1 MIWHSHSAEDVLLEL
16 NTDREQGLSDE
27 EALRRLEEYG
37 KNSLADTPHRSFFR
51 CFLHRFSVG
60 GAGIALMALSLALLL
75 WGAYER
81 LVNDAAVSLVEPV
94 MLLIL
99 VLLHA
104 IAKTGWKC
112 YNDRS
117 LSVLRRLSAPT
128 AQVYRS
134 GRLTEVAAEELV
146 PGDCVRLTTGD
157 TVPADC
163 RLVSES
169 ELFSDEAKLTGMKKL
184 TRKNASTLHEDITV
198 LAERSNMLYA
208 GCTVAAGEGV
218 GVVVATGLQSEMGH
232 GATLAS
238 EKPSAVS
245 PLETDFRHL
254 NHFIRL
260 AAPVAGVCVFLLAL
274 LLPCSLREALTAA
287 VTLAAVLSEGVET
300 VAWTAWLFSLRRMAE
315 KAAIVKNPAAVEVLG
330 GVSVVC
336 LENTAPAATASLS
349 LEKVFCKKQAFDPK
363 GEMSAGALTLL
374 QMAAL
379 CPAEEENEKGNSS
392 LLALLEN
399 HGLRQEELLLNM
411 PALCAPQRDEARAC
425 IASLHT
431 AAEQTLLIVRGAPA
445 ALLPLCKRGAVAEA
459 EIATAEMTAEGLRV
473 SAVAYKLL
481 SAPPTA
487 DEDLF
492 RQELSLAG
500 LLGFGT
506 IPPADADEKAS
517 ASEWDAL
524 GVEAVC
530 FAVDRQQSVRSHQ
543 REGAV
548 VAAIG
553 SCPADIPAMQVADVS
568 ATLTGNHQTA
578 IAEAADLLLEADSP
592 AALAA
597 AVRESRRL
605 YANLK
610 KAIRFFLTGQ
620 LSVLWTVLFA
630 LLLWKSVPLRPL
642 PLLLA
647 GDLTLL
653 LAGFGFAAEIGDP
666 ETEALPRPLRVPF
679 LSKMDGLAVAM
690 EGLVLALPSLVA
702 FSVGAR
708 AWNDAAL
715 GATMAFATLV
725 LSRFTQALCVRSLRS
740 LLQKPFFANP
750 LLLRVLGGALATVL
764 FLLWMPG
771 VREVFSLTLMSGKAF
786 GVVLRLSLSPWPL
799 YELAKF
805 LRRLRRR

>member
-1 MIWHSHSAEDVLLEL
+1 MIWHSHSAEEVLLEL

-37 KNSLADTPHRSFFR
+37 KNSLEDTPPQSFFR
-51 CFLHRFSVG
+51 CFLRRFSVG
-60 GAGIALMALSLALLL
+60 GAGVALIALSLALLL
-75 WGAYER
+75 WGMYER
-81 LVNDAAVSLVEPV
+81 LVNNAAVSLVEPV
-94 MLLIL
+94 MILVL

-104 IAKTGWKC
+104 AGKAGWKC

-117 LSVLRRLSAPT
+117 LSALRRLSAPT
-128 AQVYRS
+128 ARVYRN

-146 PGDCVRLTTGD
+146 PGDCVRLTAGD

-163 RLVSES
+163 RLVSEA
-169 ELFSDEAKLTGMKKL
+169 ELFCDEAKLTGMEKL
-184 TRKNASTLHEDITV
+184 ARKTASALHEDITV

-238 EKPSAVS
+238 EAHSAVS
-245 PLETDFRHL
+245 PLETDFRRL
-254 NHFIRL
+254 NRFIGL

-274 LLPCSLREALTAA
+274 LLRCSLREALTAA
-287 VTLAAVLSEGVET
+287 VTLAAVLSEGVEAM
-300 VAWTAWLFSLRRMAE
+300 AWTAWLFGLRRMAE
-315 KAAIVKNPAAVEVLG
+315 KAAIVKNPAAVEALG
-330 GVSVVC
+330 GVSIVC
-336 LENTAPAATASLS
+336 LESAAPAATVSLS

-363 GEMSAGALTLL
+363 GEMSEGALTLL

-379 CPAEEENEKGNSS
+379 CPAEKENETGDSS

-399 HGLRQEELLLNM
+399 HGLQREELLLDM
-411 PALCAPQRDEARAC
+411 PALCAPLRDEARAC
-425 IASLHT
+425 VASLHT

-445 ALLPLCKRGAVAEA
+445 ALLPLCKRGAVTEA
-459 EIATAEMTAEGLRV
+459 ENAAAEMTAAGLRV

-481 SAPPTA
+481 STPPAA

-492 RQELSLAG
+492 RLELSLAG

-506 IPPADADEKAS
+506 ISSADADEKA
-517 ASEWDAL
+517 AATEWDAL
-524 GVEAVC
+524 GVKAVC
-530 FAVDRQQSVRSHQ
+530 FAADRQQSVRTWQ
-543 REGAV
+543 KEGAV

-553 SCPADIPAMQVADVS
+553 SCPADIPAMQAADVS
-568 ATLTGNHQTA
+568 AALTENHQTA

-610 KAIRFFLTGQ
+610 KAVRFFLTGQ

-630 LLLWKSVPLRPL
+630 LLLWQSVPLRPL

-647 GDLTLL
+647 EGFTLL

-666 ETEALPRPLRVPF
+666 KIEALPRPLRAPF
-679 LSKMDGLAVAM
+679 LSKMDGLAVAV
-690 EGLVLALPSLVA
+690 EGLVLALPSFVA

-725 LSRFTQALCVRSLRS
+725 LSRFVHALCVRSLRS
-740 LLQKPFFANP
+740 VFQRPFFANP
-750 LLLRVLGGALATVL
+750 LLLKVLGGALAAML
-764 FLLWMPG
+764 LLLWMPG
-771 VREVFSLTLMSGKAF
+771 VREAFSLTLMSGKAF
-786 GVVLRLSLSPWPL
+786 GVVLRLSLVPWPL